1 MEIGFIGIGQMGRG
15 MAANLIAAGHRL
27 RVYNR
32 SSARLAPL
40 LEQGAQAASSPRE
53 AAEGVELV
61 FTMLAD
67 DAALEEVC
75 AGETGLLAG
84 LAAGAIHVSSSTI
97 SVALARRLEALHAAR
112 GQRLIGA
119 PVFGRP
125 DAAAAARLFVVA
137 AGRKEDLARAEPALK
152 AIGQRL
158 FVMGEAP
165 WMAHLVKLAGNFM
178 IAATIEML
186 GEAFALIRKNGVKPE
201 AFLDFLENSLF
212 AAPVVR
218 NYGRIIVEE
227 RFRPAGFRLPLGL
240 KDVKLALA
248 AAETA
253 EMPLPLASLLRDH
266 FLTLL
271 AQGGGDLDW
280 SALAQLAATQ
290 AGLTPAGKRD

>member
-15 MAANLIAAGHRL
+15 MAANLLAAGHRL

-32 SSARLAPL
+32 SPDKLAPL
-40 LEQGAQAASSPRE
+40 LEQGAQAASTPRE
-53 AAEGVELV
+53 AAAGAELV

-67 DAALEEVC
+67 DAALEAVC
-75 AGETGLLAG
+75 AGEAG
-84 LAAGAIHVSSSTI
+84 LFAGLGKGAIHVSSSTI
-97 SVALARRLEALHAAR
+97 SVALARRLEAEHAAR
-112 GQRLIGA
+112 GQRLLGA

-125 DAAAAARLFVVA
+125 DAAAAAQLFVVA
-137 AGRKEDLARAEPALK
+137 AGPAEDLSRAQPALE

-165 WMAHLVKLAGNFM
+165 WMAHLVKLAGNFL

-201 AFLDFLENSLF
+201 AFLDFLSNSLF

-227 RFRPAGFRLPLGL
+227 RFKPAGFRLPLGL

-248 AAETA
+248 AAEGA

-271 AQGGGDLDW
+271 AQGGADLDW
-280 SALAQLAATQ
+280 SALAALAATQ
-290 AGLTPAGKRD
+290 AGLPSPKAG